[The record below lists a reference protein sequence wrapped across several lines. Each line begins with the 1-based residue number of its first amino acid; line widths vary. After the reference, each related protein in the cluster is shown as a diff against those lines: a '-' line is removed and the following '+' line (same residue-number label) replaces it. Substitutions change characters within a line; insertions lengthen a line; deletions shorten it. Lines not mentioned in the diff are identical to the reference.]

1 MKRSNCLSLLL
12 VLALNTL
19 LFPISLSAQEG
30 FGQRPPEF
38 ASFEV
43 SAERKITFRIHAP
56 NANSVRVSAGDLPSS
71 GGQMGLEMKKATNG
85 VWEVTTDAV
94 PAGAYRYRFTVD
106 GVAVIDPKNPTTS
119 ESNSNTWS
127 LVTVPGSSYSDLTD
141 VPHGS
146 VSQVVYFS
154 KTLNRFRRMH
164 VYTPPGY
171 EKGTETYPVLYLLHG
186 AFDCDASWS
195 TVGQAGQIIDNLIA
209 AGKVKP
215 MVIAMPMGHTGAFSF
230 GPGNSLEKQMS
241 EFEND
246 FRNDLRP
253 AVESRYRVSTESRH
267 RAIAGLSMGGAQTLN
282 IGFANLTDYAYIGVF
297 SSGVFGIDRGG
308 AESDAGK
315 AWIAKSKG
323 LNDADAKGKVKLVWF
338 ATGKEDFLLETSR
351 ATVKT
356 LKDNGVNVTYN
367 ETAGGH
373 TWMVWRDYLRD
384 YSQLLFKD

>member
-1 MKRSNCLSLLL
+1 MKQTDCF
-12 VLALNTL
+12 ALGL
-19 LFPISLSAQEG
+19 LFIVAMAVVPVSTFAQEG

-43 SAERKITFRIHAP
+43 SADRKVTFRVHAP
-56 NANSVRVSAGDLPSS
+56 NAKSARLSSSDLPS
-71 GGQMGLEMKKATNG
+71 GGGPMGLEMKKADNG
-85 VWEVTTDAV
+85 VWEVTTSEL

-106 GVAVIDPKNPTTS
+106 GIAVIDPKNATTS

-127 LVTVPGSSYSDLTD
+127 LVSVPGSSYSDLKD
-141 VPHGS
+141 VPHGA
-146 VSQVVYFS
+146 VAQVVYFS

-195 TVGQAGQIIDNLIA
+195 TVGQAGQILDNLIA

-215 MVIAMPMGHTGAFSF
+215 MVVAMPMGHTGAFSF
-230 GPGNSLEKQMS
+230 GPNNSFEKQMS

-253 AVESRYRVSTESRH
+253 AVESRYRVSSESRH

-282 IGFANLTDYAYIGVF
+282 IGFADLSDYAYIGVF
-297 SSGVFGIDRGG
+297 SSGVFGMDRGG
-308 AESDAGK
+308 ADSDAGK

-323 LNDADAKGKVKLVWF
+323 MNDQEAKKKLKLVWF

-356 LKDNGVNVTYN
+356 LKDKGFEVTYN
-367 ETAGGH
+367 ETDGGH
-373 TWMVWRDYLRD
+373 TWLNWRDYLRD
-384 YSQLLFKD
+384 YSQLLFKE